1 MAPGIKAVKD
11 NWRPILL
18 IQFCF
23 LVFVVLFYTVPSFQ
37 NLPDLIDAFKTS
49 IGPPTF
55 VVGMIWFVSIIIPE
69 IAKMLTGIKGEKLTW
84 KDLVLRMVY
93 FATIGISIN
102 MLYDWMN
109 VAIGNDVSPGSIAK
123 KLAIDQL
130 IYSPFFS
137 MPLATLTFLYRDTGF
152 SFEKA
157 IAKLKQG
164 EFWRRFF
171 PLYATCIMY
180 FGPVGIAMYSLP
192 LGLTF
197 PVAMAAQAAWG
208 IIVVAVGSHKEPDTA
223 L

>member
-1 MAPGIKAVKD
+1 
-11 NWRPILL
+11 
-18 IQFCF
+18 
-23 LVFVVLFYTVPSFQ
+23 VVLFYTVPSLQ
-37 NLPDLIDAFKTS
+37 NLPDRIDTFKKSVSPLI
-49 IGPPTF
+49 F

-69 IAKMLTGIKGEKLTW
+69 AAKRLTGLKGDPLTW
-84 KDLVLRMVY
+84 KDLLLRMVY

-109 VAIGNDVSPGSIAK
+109 VAIGNDVAPGTIVK

-130 IYSPFFS
+130 IYSPLFS
-137 MPLATLTFLYRDTGF
+137 MPLATLTFLYRDTNF
-152 SFEKA
+152 SVEKSRL
-157 IAKLKQG
+157 KLKQG
-164 EFWRRFF
+164 EFWKRFF

-208 IIVVAVGSHKEPDTA
+208 IIVVSVGSHKETEVA
-223 L
+223 G

>member
-37 NLPDLIDAFKTS
+37 NLPDKIDAFKKS
-49 IGPPTF
+49 VGPLYF
-55 VVGMIWFVSIIIPE
+55 VVGMVWFVSIIIPE
-69 IAKMLTGIKGEKLTW
+69 IAKRVTGLKGDRLTW
-84 KDLVLRMVY
+84 KDVVLRMVY

-109 VAIGNDVSPGSIAK
+109 VAIGSDVSPVTIVK

-130 IYSPFFS
+130 IYSPLFS
-137 MPLATLTFLYRDTGF
+137 MPLATLTFLYRDTNF
-152 SFEKA
+152 STEES

-164 EFWRRFF
+164 EFWKRFF

-208 IIVVAVGSHKEPDTA
+208 IIVVAVGSHKEPEPAT
-223 L
+223 